1 MFVLKHEIKTH
12 GAIKDQL
19 LLKGE
24 YKYDFQTASDKQIT
38 WATISRK
45 SVLELWNIFVWT
57 IYRHCS
63 RMYEGKDF
71 VCVSIGSRQRLG
83 PGLSAAAACCH
94 NLIAVQNI
102 SLGGD

>member
-1 MFVLKHEIKTH
+1 
-12 GAIKDQL
+12 
-19 LLKGE
+19 
-24 YKYDFQTASDKQIT
+24 
-38 WATISRK
+38 
-45 SVLELWNIFVWT
+45 
-57 IYRHCS
+57 
-63 RMYEGKDF
+63 MYEGKDF